1 MENYST
7 SRRRDLLVGSLVS
20 TLVVCLAV
28 WLDQGHRLQAQPTS
42 RPNPVPPQKPFVL
55 PPDTV
60 DTVAT
65 VDPIKVNT
73 PRDPVPDIQDT
84 PQPPNIERPFVQP
97 IEPPLPDHNAIDTTK
112 IPGNWLPNGPGP
124 EVFNPSMLD
133 QLPVPRHQARPVY
146 PAVLRQR
153 GVQGSVLVDFI
164 VDTDGNVRNATA
176 VRSTSPEF
184 GASAVSAVSKWKFT
198 PGRRA
203 NHAVFTHLQVP
214 IEFTL
219 DNPNS

>member
-1 MENYST
+1 MENHST

-28 WLDQGHRLQAQPTS
+28 WLDQGHRLQALPTS

-55 PPDTV
+55 PPDPV
-60 DTVAT
+60 DTDVT
-65 VDPIKVNT
+65 VDPVKANT

-84 PQPPNIERPFVQP
+84 PQPPNIERPFIQP
-97 IEPPLPDHNAIDTTK
+97 IEPPLPAGPVIDVDK
-112 IPGNWLPNGPGP
+112 IPGGWISNGTGGG
-124 EVFNPSMLD
+124 VFDPSMLD
-133 QLPVPRHQARPVY
+133 QQPVARHQARPVY
-146 PAVLRQR
+146 PADLRRQ
-153 GVQGSVLVDFI
+153 GVEGSAVVDFI

-176 VRSTSPEF
+176 IRATSPEF
-184 GASAVSAVSKWKFT
+184 GVSAVSAVSKWIFT

-214 IEFTL
+214 IDFTL
-219 DNPNS
+219 EKPNS